1 MSSLVRES
9 PAKINLTLR
18 VVGRRPDG
26 YHDIESLVAQVD
38 LCDTVGVSPRED
50 RRFLVDCDEPSIPC
64 DHSNLAWRA
73 ARALADETGERRG
86 ATISL
91 RKRIPS
97 GAGLGGGSSNAATTL
112 KLLNAHWGLRLSH
125 PELACIGARLGSDV
139 PLFCHGPL
147 CVIRGRG
154 EHVEEL
160 RQRVAK
166 WVALLLPRLHSATP
180 VVYAAWD
187 RLESRSAPCGLEQ
200 VITGLSAPAADVMPQ
215 LHNDLEAAAFAVL
228 PELRTLAEHAAAAT
242 GLGVRMTGSGSTLYR
257 LFDQEA
263 PARAFAEAVTAASH
277 VRTVVA
283 PLRLS

>member
-18 VVGRRPDG
+18 VVGRRADG

-38 LCDTVGVSPRED
+38 LCDRVGVAPRED
-50 RRFLVDCDEPSIPC
+50 RRFLVECDEHSIPC
-64 DHSNLAWRA
+64 DHTNLAWRA

-91 RKRIPS
+91 HKRIPA

-160 RQRVAK
+160 RHPAAK
-166 WVALLLPRLHSATP
+166 WVALLLPGLHSATP
-180 VVYAAWD
+180 VVYGAWD
-187 RLESRSAPCGLEQ
+187 RLEKRPPARTLEEVIAGL
-200 VITGLSAPAADVMPQ
+200 TAPADVLMKL
-215 LHNDLEAAAFAVL
+215 LHNDLEAATFSVL
-228 PELRTLAEHAAAAT
+228 PELRTLAERTKAAA
-242 GLGVRMTGSGSTLYR
+242 GLEVRMTGSGSTLYR
-257 LFDQEA
+257 LFDHEE
-263 PARAFAEAVTAASH
+263 PARAFAEAVTEATR
-277 VRTVVA
+277 VRVVVA
-283 PLRLS
+283 PLRLT